1 MHECHTG
8 SRNRHS
14 GRAVRQRK
22 HHNLHSYIDVQLT
35 PAAINPMR
43 HDEIDNARTHRSVDA
58 DVGKGFF

>member
-1 MHECHTG
+1 
-8 SRNRHS
+8 
-14 GRAVRQRK
+14 
-22 HHNLHSYIDVQLT
+22 VQLT